1 MYISVYIY
9 IYIYIYKEE
18 ADKLVVRVSYLTQ
31 SFSQLNKIY
40 KR

>member
-1 MYISVYIY
+1 MYVYIC